1 MILKKKV
8 SSIRV
13 RVTRTDDG
21 ETLLE
26 RHLSTSEY
34 LALLKSTYAAG
45 ESGRSSQADGESGD
59 AYDLLIQADL

>member
-1 MILKKKV
+1 V
-8 SSIRV
+8 SIKV

-34 LALLKSTYAAG
+34 LALLKSTYGA
-45 ESGRSSQADGESGD
+45 EETRQSSQADGESGD
-59 AYDLLIQADL
+59 AYDLLMQVEL

>member
-1 MILKKKV
+1 MT
-8 SSIRV
+8 SITV
-13 RVTRTDDG
+13 RITRTDDG

-34 LALLKSTYAAG
+34 LALLKGTYNAG

-59 AYDLLIQADL
+59 IYDLLIQAEL